1 MATPVDRD
9 PTPCPLAVLTAA
21 MTKHN
26 VDGKRMLALA
36 AKGADGAEEL
46 AELCTEFAT
55 FSPKRRILFLVLCA
69 KLLAQFQ
76 RDAEAARER
85 QAEPE
90 TLAAPAEPG
99 RKKRQAEDEAPA
111 EPGSKKQRQ
120 APVAS

>member
-36 AKGADGAEEL
+36 AKGTDGAEEL
-46 AELCTEFAT
+46 AELCEEFAT
-55 FSPKRRILFLVLCA
+55 FSPKRRILFLVLCTR
-69 KLLAQFQ
+69 LLAQFQ

-90 TLAAPAEPG
+90 TLAAPG

-111 EPGSKKQRQ
+111 EPSSKKQRPS
-120 APVAS
+120 PVAS

>member
-76 RDAEAARER
+76 RDAEAA
-85 QAEPE
+85 
-90 TLAAPAEPG
+90 PAEPG

-111 EPGSKKQRQ
+111 EPSSKKQRQ

>member
-46 AELCTEFAT
+46 AELCEEFAT
-55 FSPKRRILFLVLCA
+55 FSPKRRILFLVLCTR
-69 KLLAQFQ
+69 LLAQFQ
-76 RDAEAARER
+76 RDAEAA
-85 QAEPE
+85 PE
-90 TLAAPAEPG
+90 TLAAPAAPG

-111 EPGSKKQRQ
+111 EPSSKKQRPS
-120 APVAS
+120 PVAS